1 MAEKTFTADE
11 VAEIMELMA
20 VALDQGAKATVAM
33 LNAVPELAK
42 AKTPQEWILLYAK
55 ENVKQIREVAKMT
68 KSGQ

>member
-11 VAEIMELMA
+11 VAEVLELMA

-33 LNAVPELAK
+33 LNAVPGLAK
-42 AKTPQEWILLYAK
+42 VKTPQEWIRLYA
-55 ENVKQIREVAKMT
+55 EAIVKQVREIAKLT